1 MSAWGQPYPY
11 MSALLA
17 GPMGQRQDKEEIAR
31 VMQQLRK
38 EEKVAEEA
46 QMAEVLAKGLPACL
60 RELGGK
66 TSDERRATFEA
77 SFAAVAREDEDRR
90 APRPAAP
97 PTETAATDWTAD
109 DHRAAFIQLEMNT
122 HVRMDDV
129 IDDPKFKEALD
140 FFVPASRGTIIPIKS
155 YGQLCDAVRRGGF
168 DPKQCIPKRTTET
181 YWNESGNRKNTAWR
195 IFLNMVKLWS
205 KVCCK
210 GVDCKAVSSTK
221 HLLADDLG
229 GFEFDHLHPETKN
242 NGFTIHDEFVRHGLK
257 NIEHAIAML
266 RDSAVTC
273 RPCHDKGHKAGG
285 IDVGKNN

>member
-1 MSAWGQPYPY
+1 MAGKSTWRMQTLIDGPMGRPVSEEEIADIMRQLRQEEVDFE
-11 MSALLA
+11 AAQKARVLA
-17 GPMGQRQDKEEIAR
+17 GP
-31 VMQQLRK
+31 
-38 EEKVAEEA
+38 
-46 QMAEVLAKGLPACL
+46 LPACL
-60 RELGGK
+60 LELAGK
-66 TSDERRATFEA
+66 TADEIGAILDEA
-77 SFAAVAREDEDRR
+77 FAELAAEDEDRR

-140 FFVPASRGTIIPIKS
+140 FFVQASRGTIIPIKS